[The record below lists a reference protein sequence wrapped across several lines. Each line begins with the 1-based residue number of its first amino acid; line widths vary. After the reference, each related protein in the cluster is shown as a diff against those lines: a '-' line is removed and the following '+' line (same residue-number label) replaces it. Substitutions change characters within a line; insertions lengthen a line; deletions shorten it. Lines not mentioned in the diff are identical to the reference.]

1 MKKARTGSGATMSN
15 EPKRNTINTL
25 IEFPILIRSV
35 AVHKKYEATLPAPLY
50 PVVAPDELVGI
61 EIEVENI
68 PYPHQ
73 FQYYWKGK
81 QDGSLRNHGIEYT
94 SIPLRTEQVE
104 YALDHWN
111 KYIKEN
117 NNPTFSQRTSL
128 HVHLNVQNMTW
139 DEIENLV
146 LLYVIFE
153 RHFFLQ
159 TNQDREHSIFCV
171 PLYKVDNLC
180 NLLPIQQVSPRWN
193 KYAALNLSTITGEGE
208 SPRFGTIEFR
218 HLHGTSN
225 PAEIVPWINN
235 IMRLKKQAMAMES
248 GSVIKLLETMNTT
261 SEYLALYTQTFG
273 EQARPQAMQ
282 KADFEYCITMAK
294 LGLFGKLHEHAG
306 STTISTVWKKYTK
319 LRKKPK
325 PFATLKQAATAQAT
339 YDDEEEDH
347 NPDEEPYDP
356 LWAPPPPNLNNIPAA
371 DLIAML
377 ATNHQQANQPQPNP
391 WFGTNTNPPPGAI

>member
-68 PYPHQ
+68 PYPYQ

-180 NLLPIQQVSPRWN
+180 NLLPIQEVSPRWN

-248 GSVIKLLETMNTT
+248 GSVMKLLETMNTT

-273 EQARPQAMQ
+273 EQAKPQAMQ

-319 LRKKPK
+319 LWKKPK
-325 PFATLKQAATAQAT
+325 PFSATIEAVNTTNQW
-339 YDDEEEDH
+339 DEEEDH

-377 ATNHQQANQPQPNP
+377 ATNHQQANQPQPHP